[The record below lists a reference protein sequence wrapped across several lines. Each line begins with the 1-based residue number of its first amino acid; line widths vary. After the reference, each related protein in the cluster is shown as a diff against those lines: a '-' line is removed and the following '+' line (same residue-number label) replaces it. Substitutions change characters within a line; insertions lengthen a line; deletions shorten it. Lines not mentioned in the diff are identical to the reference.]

1 MNADA
6 SIPASSWLHP
16 AAVVGPSPIDGQGL
30 FAARAITKG
39 EVVLVLGGGT
49 LTDAEVQATI
59 DRGERYDGIALGSDL
74 NLRIEPRD
82 WPGIHGNHSCDP
94 NLWMLGAV
102 PLVARRDVERGGEL
116 TVDYAL
122 FTRSPAWHME
132 CRCGAPSCRGVISG
146 VDWRRQD
153 LQDRYR
159 GHFAPAVQALI
170 EREACP

>member
-49 LTDAEVQATI
+49 LTDAEVQAMI

-94 NLWMLGAV
+94 NLWMLSAV
-102 PLVARRDVERGGEL
+102 TLV
-116 TVDYAL
+116 
-122 FTRSPAWHME
+122 TRWANT
-132 CRCGAPSCRGVISG
+132 
-146 VDWRRQD
+146 
-153 LQDRYR
+153 
-159 GHFAPAVQALI
+159 
-170 EREACP
+170 